1 VVAGFGLLQTGELDD
16 QQTLS
21 VQGSD
26 QSSIIQR
33 LELRIV
39 LLSDGCPETSVFR
52 LRLLIDDLIAEDDSV
67 PLHSA
72 LFSLITHLVTP
83 DCITIEKAPIRGL

>member
-16 QQTLS
+16 QHTLS

-26 QSSIIQR
+26 QSSTIQR
-33 LELRIV
+33 LE

-52 LRLLIDDLIAEDDSV
+52 LRLLIDDLTAEDDSV

>member
-16 QQTLS
+16 QHTLS

-52 LRLLIDDLIAEDDSV
+52 LRLLIDDLTAEDDSV
-67 PLHSA
+67 PLHS
-72 LFSLITHLVTP
+72 FSLITHLVTP